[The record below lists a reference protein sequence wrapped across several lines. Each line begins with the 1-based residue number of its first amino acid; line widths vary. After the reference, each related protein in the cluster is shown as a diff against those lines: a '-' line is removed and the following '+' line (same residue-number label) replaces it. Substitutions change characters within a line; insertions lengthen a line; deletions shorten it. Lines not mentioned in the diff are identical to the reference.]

1 LCLFEN
7 DPKLKAYLCE
17 VVTFLNLFTMKL
29 LLEVK
34 EEKLEFLLELLR
46 HLPFVKAQP
55 LSPQKAELLE
65 DLRSAVEYVNL
76 AKQGKFKP
84 KPLQQLLI
92 SISQSLS
99 CITFYL

>member
-1 LCLFEN
+1 
-7 DPKLKAYLCE
+7 
-17 VVTFLNLFTMKL
+17 MKL

-46 HLPFVKAQP
+46 HLPFVKAQS

-65 DLRSAVEYVNL
+65 DLKSAVEYVNL

-84 KPLQQLLI
+84 KPLQQLLDEI
-92 SISQSLS
+92 QHSHHTAL
-99 CITFYL
+99 